1 MKSILHYFVNALKP
15 YQTLCS
21 YEKSPVLPH
30 GYNVCIILS
39 LYPNEWFDV
48 MNDRVDDYKAGIT
61 RNEDEINKIN
71 WKIYK
76 VLAKQ
81 AIMFTTLWIFEMTG
95 VLGII

>member
-1 MKSILHYFVNALKP
+1 MFGLQK
-15 YQTLCS
+15 
-21 YEKSPVLPH
+21 
-30 GYNVCIILS
+30 
-39 LYPNEWFDV
+39 PNEWFDV